1 MSDITLTAMN
11 ADSQG
16 FQIEVEADVAGIV
29 SIENV
34 AEQRLVEDALR
45 ILPETNSIV
54 VLATEI
60 FPEVLNQTRPE
71 RITGQASM
79 NDLYTVHLDYINGRL
94 TKAAYDI
101 AKACRSNGMKAL
113 PLSARGCPTDAR
125 FMQAVLSYKHSAQ
138 AVGLGYIGRNS
149 LLLTYDFG
157 PRVRLSCCLT
167 EAKFKPLE
175 KKAVTNICTDCNI
188 CIKGCPA
195 GALQMPAKGEA
206 YSINKFAC
214 ASFRYAAGGCAECV
228 RLCPAAK

>member
-11 ADSQG
+11 ADSQE

-29 SIENV
+29 SIENI
-34 AEQRLVEDALR
+34 AEQRLVDDSLK
-45 ILPETNSIV
+45 ILPETKSIV

-60 FPEVLNQTRPE
+60 FPEILDQTRPE

-79 NDLYTVHLDYINGRL
+79 NDLYTVHLDYINSRL

-101 AKACRSNGMKAL
+101 AKACRSNGMKTL

-138 AVGLGYIGRNS
+138 AAGLGYIGRNS

-214 ASFRYAAGGCAECV
+214 ASFRYAAGGCSECM
-228 RLCPAAK
+228 RLCPASK